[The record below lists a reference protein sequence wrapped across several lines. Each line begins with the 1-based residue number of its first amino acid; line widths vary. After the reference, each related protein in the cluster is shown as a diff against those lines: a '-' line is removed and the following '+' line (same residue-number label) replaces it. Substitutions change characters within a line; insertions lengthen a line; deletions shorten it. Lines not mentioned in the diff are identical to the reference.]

1 MSVITG
7 GLKEKNFLLHYEFP
21 SYATGDVR
29 SGGGGA
35 NRRET
40 GHGALAER
48 ALRQV
53 IPADHPW
60 TVRLVVEVLESN
72 GSSSMAS
79 VFGGSMAMTLLT
91 SS

>member
-1 MSVITG
+1 MDTLYVVILVTDDHDITAG
-7 GLKEKNFLLHYEFP
+7 E
-21 SYATGDVR
+21 VR

-53 IPADHPW
+53 LPDNNPW
-60 TVRLVVEVLESN
+60 TVRLVSEVLESN

-79 VFGGSMAMTLLT
+79 VCGGTMALLDAGIRYCT
-91 SS
+91 N